1 MFLNGRVELFRKA
14 KTISIKAFVLNMMNS
29 FLSLH
34 VQKEKYLL
42 RIKYKYSDENDRIN
56 RYFKN

>member
-1 MFLNGRVELFRKA
+1 MIRLGLGLLFFSA
-14 KTISIKAFVLNMMNS
+14 KYLTIKAFVLNKRNS